1 MPLSNLHNTG
11 EEHEPFH
18 EGSPPSADD
27 RRRSPRFRRR
37 KVHASLADSIGR
49 GSQDELSAEVEA
61 QLKQYGDALPRGERA
76 LKVQR
81 ARTYILLGR
90 SIDEAIARADR
101 RDVTVYTATTPPR
114 RTRSS
119 SAAAFGRRSQRSV
132 RSGAF
137 AAAFAAAADS
147 GGSGVGSGS
156 DDSSDAGDPQVAAG
170 GGLRFIDGETW
181 GAPMQEED
189 GYIGGVGGGGYDA
202 SDPFINDDDESSD
215 DI

>member
-1 MPLSNLHNTG
+1 VG
-11 EEHEPFH
+11 
-18 EGSPPSADD
+18 GCSAG
-27 RRRSPRFRRR
+27 
-37 KVHASLADSIGR
+37 HACL
-49 GSQDELSAEVEA
+49 
-61 QLKQYGDALPRGERA
+61 QY
-76 LKVQR
+76 QN
-81 ARTYILLGR
+81 
-90 SIDEAIARADR
+90 
-101 RDVTVYTATTPPR
+101 
-114 RTRSS
+114 
-119 SAAAFGRRSQRSV
+119 
-132 RSGAF
+132 
-137 AAAFAAAADS
+137 AADS